1 MSGKKERVT
10 ITLDPDVLEGVKAAA
25 AELGAASV
33 SEYVE
38 GAVAARLARD
48 DRLSHRAA
56 GSAPADPD
64 ERDLPHRTSG
74 NEQVEPPAG
83 PLS

>member
-1 MSGKKERVT
+1 MSRKKERVT
-10 ITLDPDVLEGVKAAA
+10 ITLDPEVLEGVKAAA

-48 DRLSHRAA
+48 ERWSHQAA
-56 GSAPADPD
+56 ASGPADPD
-64 ERDLPHRTSG
+64 EGDLAHRTSG
-74 NEQVEPPAG
+74 DEQVEPPAD
-83 PLS
+83 PLT

>member
-10 ITLDPDVLEGVKAAA
+10 ITLDPEVLEGVKAAA

-48 DRLSHRAA
+48 ERLSHRPATP
-56 GSAPADPD
+56 GPADPNGHG
-64 ERDLPHRTSG
+64 LPHRPVGT
-74 NEQVEPPAG
+74 EQVEP
-83 PLS
+83 LS

>member
-25 AELGAASV
+25 ELGAASV

-38 GAVAARLARD
+38 GAVAARLAREE
-48 DRLSHRAA
+48 RLSHRTEAS
-56 GSAPADPD
+56 GPADP
-64 ERDLPHRTSG
+64 RDGDLLPHRASG
-74 NEQVEPPAG
+74 NDQVEPPVD
-83 PLS
+83 PLP

>member
-25 AELGAASV
+25 AQLGAASV

-38 GAVAARLARD
+38 GAVAARLVRD
-48 DRLSHRAA
+48 ERLTERTEAVE
-56 GSAPADPD
+56 PADLDGPP
-64 ERDLPHRTSG
+64 L
-74 NEQVEPPAG
+74 EQ
-83 PLS
+83 